1 MPGSHAPASIT
12 ATAMA
17 PDGIAIHTFDIPPAK
32 LVGVAEGRIPTGTF
46 SVHRHLTLEQYT
58 YVVSGSVTAI
68 TSSAPDHRETTLDLK
83 QGNLLL
89 TLPGETLQFVNSAA
103 EPARVLFICAPPYS
117 PDDADTRLLE
127 DHQSLTTQEI
137 AAAVE
142 RLLEL
147 RADLNTELDARI
159 AVLTRLLETVSP

>member
-1 MPGSHAPASIT
+1 
-12 ATAMA
+12 
-17 PDGIAIHTFDIPPAK
+17 
-32 LVGVAEGRIPTGTF
+32 
-46 SVHRHLTLEQYT
+46 
-58 YVVSGSVTAI
+58 
-68 TSSAPDHRETTLDLK
+68 
-83 QGNLLL
+83 L

-137 AAAVE
+137 ADAVE